1 MKGVAV
7 RWPYRFHGGNLLH
20 VPHLRGA
27 QVLQG
32 APHATVLQVPLL
44 TSGFSL
50 NKHLKFKR

>member
-7 RWPYRFHGGNLLH
+7 RWPHRFHGGNLFH

-32 APHATVLQVPLL
+32 APHATVLQVPL
-44 TSGFSL
+44 
-50 NKHLKFKR
+50 